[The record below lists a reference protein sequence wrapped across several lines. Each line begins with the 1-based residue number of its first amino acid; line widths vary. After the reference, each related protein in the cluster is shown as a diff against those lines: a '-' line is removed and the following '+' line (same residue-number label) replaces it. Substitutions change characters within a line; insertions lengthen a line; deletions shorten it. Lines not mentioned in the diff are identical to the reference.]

1 MLVGW
6 LCCGGGQC
14 SDNFGHDEKLI
25 MMMNM
30 IVIMVFI
37 KEKRE
42 ETQLRWKMGAVTC
55 QMGGCAVRE
64 DSDVITCIS
73 VIVTMRS

>member
-1 MLVGW
+1 MGW

-14 SDNFGHDEKLI
+14 SDNFGYDEKLI

-30 IVIMVFI
+30 IVNSLFSR
-37 KEKRE
+37 KRK
-42 ETQLRWKMGAVTC
+42 ETQLRRKRGAVTC
-55 QMGGCAVRE
+55 QWDGCAVGK

-73 VIVTMRS
+73 VIVTMRT